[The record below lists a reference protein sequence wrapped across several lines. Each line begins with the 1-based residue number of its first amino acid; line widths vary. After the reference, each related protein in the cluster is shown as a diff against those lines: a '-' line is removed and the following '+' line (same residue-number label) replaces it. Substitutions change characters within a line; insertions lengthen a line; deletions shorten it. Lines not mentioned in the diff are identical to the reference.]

1 MNRQDILEFI
11 NEIILEEHGN
21 AVTEDQLLIE
31 CGIDSF
37 GYAIL
42 WISINQKY
50 DIEEVKGTDSKIDYN
65 TLLVSDVI
73 DYITTKDN
81 KHIVKTDNEN
91 K

>member
-21 AVTEDQLLIE
+21 KVTEDQLLID

-42 WISINQKY
+42 WIKKKKKY
-50 DIEEVKGTDSKIDYN
+50 DIDEVKGIDSKINYN

-73 DYITTKDN
+73 NYIITKDN
-81 KHIVKTDNEN
+81 KHIVKTDNED

>member
-21 AVTEDQLLIE
+21 VVTEDQLLIE
-31 CGIDSF
+31 CNIDSF

-81 KHIVKTDNEN
+81 KHIVKTDNED

>member
-21 AVTEDQLLIE
+21 VVTEDQLLIE
-31 CGIDSF
+31 CNIDSF

-50 DIEEVKGTDSKIDYN
+50 DIEEVKGVDSKINYN

-73 DYITTKDN
+73 NYVITKDS
-81 KHIVKTDNEN
+81 KHIVEIDNED

>member
-21 AVTEDQLLIE
+21 VVTEDQLLIE
-31 CGIDSF
+31 CNIDSF

-73 DYITTKDN
+73 NYIITKDN
-81 KHIVKTDNEN
+81 KHIVKTDNED

>member
-21 AVTEDQLLIE
+21 VVTEDQLLTE

-50 DIEEVKGTDSKIDYN
+50 DIEEVNGIDSKINYN

-73 DYITTKDN
+73 NYIITKDN
-81 KHIVKTDNEN
+81 KHIVEIDNED

>member
-1 MNRQDILEFI
+1 MNRQEILEFI
-11 NEIILEEHGN
+11 NEIIVEEHGN
-21 AVTEDQLLIE
+21 AVTEEQLLVE

-50 DIEEVKGTDSKIDYN
+50 GIDEVKGIDSKINYS

-73 DYITTKDN
+73 DYIVTKDN
-81 KHIVKTDNEN
+81 KYIVKTDNED